1 MKKCAL
7 LSLVLFLACSL
18 AFAAGNREKSE
29 EPEKTIEMKLG
40 HYGAENHPSHAASLM
55 FAKAVEERTGGKV
68 RVAVYPNNALGAP
81 PEVLEQVT
89 LGVVDMTLPTQAA
102 LAKYVKKFDLVGMP
116 FAFKDYAA
124 ADKFLDGDFIKWV
137 KSDLENAGL
146 VHLSNWEWGFR
157 TFTNSKKPLLKP
169 EDFKG
174 LKIRTPPDFVNQATV
189 EALGGIVQTISFTE
203 LMMALKTG
211 VVDGQENP
219 IGVIYSN
226 KIYESQKYL
235 SILNYTY
242 ASMTHVI
249 NKKAFDSLPGEY
261 RNIIIEE
268 SRKASAFM
276 RKAVRDE
283 EANQIEELK
292 KLGMEV
298 SYPDLEPFKAAMG
311 PAYEKLK
318 AKVGQTD
325 YDTFMG
331 MLAKNR

>member
-7 LSLVLFLACSL
+7 LVLVIFLVGSLV
-18 AFAAGNREKSE
+18 FAAGGKEKAAD
-29 EPEKTIEMKLG
+29 PEKTIEIKLG
-40 HYGAENHPSHAASLM
+40 HYGAENHPSQAASLM

-68 RVAVYPNNALGAP
+68 KVTVFPNNALGAP

-116 FAFKDYAA
+116 FAFRDYKA

-137 KSDLENAGL
+137 QPDLEKAGL

-157 TFTNSKKPLLKP
+157 TFTNSKRPLLKP

-203 LMMALKTG
+203 LLMALKTG

-242 ASMTHVI
+242 ASMTHVM
-249 NKKAFDSLPGEY
+249 NKKTYDSLPKKY
-261 RNIIIEE
+261 QDIIKEE
-268 SRKASAFM
+268 SLKASAFM
-276 RKAVRDE
+276 RKTVRDQ
-283 EANQIEELK
+283 EAGQIEELK

-318 AKVGQTD
+318 AKVGQAD
-325 YDTFMG
+325 YDKFME
-331 MLAKNR
+331 MLAKNK